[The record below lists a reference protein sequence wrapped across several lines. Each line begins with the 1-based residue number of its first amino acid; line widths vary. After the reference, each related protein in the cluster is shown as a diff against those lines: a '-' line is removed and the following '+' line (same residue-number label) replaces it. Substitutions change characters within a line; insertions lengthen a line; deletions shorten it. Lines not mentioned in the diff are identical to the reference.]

1 MSNLQSDGFANAKGE
16 RSISD
21 PAIPTSNIVEKRQTK
36 SFCNWD
42 TLLNKPQSQQRRQ
55 AWLILS
61 LVANLGILGFFKYYN
76 FFTDSAANLL
86 TFLGLPISLKTL
98 NIILPAGI
106 SFYTFQ
112 TLSYSL
118 DVYLGKLKPVR
129 NLWDFSLF
137 VTFFP
142 QLVAG
147 LSSVHLPFYPNC

>member
-1 MSNLQSDGFANAKGE
+1 M
-16 RSISD
+16 
-21 PAIPTSNIVEKRQTK
+21 
-36 SFCNWD
+36 
-42 TLLNKPQSQQRRQ
+42 LNKPQNQQQRQ

-76 FFTDSAANLL
+76 FFTESATNLL
-86 TFLGLPISLKTL
+86 AFLGLPISLQTL
-98 NIILPAGI
+98 KIILPAGI

-129 NLWDFSLF
+129 NFWDFSLF

-147 LSSVHLPFYPNC
+147 PIVRASTFLPQLLTPKT